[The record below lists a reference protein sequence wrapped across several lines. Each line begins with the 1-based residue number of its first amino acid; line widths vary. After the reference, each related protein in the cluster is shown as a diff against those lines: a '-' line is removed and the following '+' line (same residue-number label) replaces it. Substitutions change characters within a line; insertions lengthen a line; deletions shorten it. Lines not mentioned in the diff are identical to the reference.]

1 LNPHGKEAR
10 LRLKMRYPKTTE
22 LNVRGGF
29 IIHGFEEFVSM
40 GWIVRLRTRVL
51 GSVEW
56 YYSAETSEQAA
67 LDAVRQIPG
76 NSAHDVE
83 VVRPASWLEVRA
95 MKIEQPRMLMAAE

>member
-1 LNPHGKEAR
+1 
-10 LRLKMRYPKTTE
+10 MRYPKITG
-22 LNVRGGF
+22 LNVRSGF
-29 IIHGFEEFVSM
+29 IIHVRGVRSM

-56 YYSAETSEQAA
+56 YYSAELSEQAA

-76 NSAHDVE
+76 NAAHDVE
-83 VVRPASWLEVRA
+83 VVRRASSVEARA